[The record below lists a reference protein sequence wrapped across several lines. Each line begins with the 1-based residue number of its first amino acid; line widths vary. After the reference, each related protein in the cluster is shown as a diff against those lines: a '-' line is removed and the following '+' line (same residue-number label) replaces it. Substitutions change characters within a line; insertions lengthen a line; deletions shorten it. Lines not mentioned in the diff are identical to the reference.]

1 MYNFL
6 SIKPTVRTMISP
18 RFITFSSLVILAAAL
33 VYIAGAAGASAAS
46 SASAAATQSI
56 GTYTAGCMRNS
67 VAIPMDGEGFQV
79 IRPGRGRYFANPET
93 VEFIVDL
100 GKRVNEYV
108 SGIILIGDV
117 AQQTGG
123 PMLDEH
129 SSHQTGLDADIL
141 YWQHPIAL
149 KRTLTIQERANIFP
163 QSVLNGSE
171 TGVDDFKWDERI
183 GEIVKTAASYVNVD
197 RIFVNPF
204 IKKKLCGLYPGESWL
219 AKLRPWYG
227 HDGHFHV
234 RLKCPEGNGSCV
246 PQEPLNTA
254 DDGCGSD
261 LAEWFRPDGRIK
273 PRKKSGKTVAPRLPA
288 ECIAIVDG
296 GM

>member
-1 MYNFL
+1 
-6 SIKPTVRTMISP
+6 MISR
-18 RFITFSSLVILAAAL
+18 RFITLSLLTILAGALAYTAATDRSHA
-33 VYIAGAAGASAAS
+33 VS
-46 SASAAATQSI
+46 SASASATQSI
-56 GTYTAGCMRNS
+56 GTYTAGCIRDS
-67 VAIPMDGEGFQV
+67 AAIPMEGEGFQV

-93 VEFIVDL
+93 IEFIVDL
-100 GKRVNEYV
+100 GKRVNEYAG
-108 SGIILIGDV
+108 GIILIGDV

-149 KRTLTIQERANIFP
+149 QRSLTVRERENIFP
-163 QSVLNGSE
+163 QSVLNSSA

-183 GEIVKTAASYVNVD
+183 GKIVKTAASYAGVD

-204 IKKKLCGLYPGESWL
+204 IKKKLCAEYPGEQWL

-246 PQEPLNTA
+246 PQDPIDTLDT
-254 DDGCGSD
+254 GCGND
-261 LAEWFRPDGRIK
+261 LASWFTSSGKIK
-273 PRKKSGKTVAPRLPA
+273 SKKSSGKSVRPKLPE
-288 ECIAIVDG
+288 ECITIING
-296 GM
+296 GA

>member
-1 MYNFL
+1 
-6 SIKPTVRTMISP
+6 MIFP
-18 RFITFSSLVILAAAL
+18 RFTTLSLLVILAGTLAYTS
-33 VYIAGAAGASAAS
+33 VTDGARAAS
-46 SASAAATQSI
+46 SASASATQSI

-67 VAIPMDGEGFQV
+67 AAIPMEGEGFQV

-93 VEFIVDL
+93 IEFIVDL

-108 SGIILIGDV
+108 NGIILVGDV
-117 AQQTGG
+117 ARQTGG

-149 KRTLTIQERANIFP
+149 QRSLTVRERESIFP
-163 QSVLNGSE
+163 QSVLNDQR
-171 TGVDDFKWDERI
+171 TGVDDSKWDDRI
-183 GEIVKTAASYVNVD
+183 GRIVKAAASYADVD

-204 IKKKLCGLYPGESWL
+204 IKRKLCSEYPGESWL

-246 PQEPLNTA
+246 PQDPVNTH
-254 DDGCGSD
+254 DTGCGSD
-261 LAEWFRPDGRIK
+261 LASWFTAGGKIK
-273 PRKKSGKTVAPRLPA
+273 PKKSSGQTVRPKLPE
-288 ECIAIVDG
+288 ECIAILDG
-296 GM
+296 GA

>member
-1 MYNFL
+1 ML
-6 SIKPTVRTMISP
+6 T
-18 RFITFSSLVILAAAL
+18 ILAGAL
-33 VYIAGAAGASAAS
+33 AFAAGANDSAAAS
-46 SASAAATQSI
+46 SASASATQSI
-56 GTYTAGCMRNS
+56 GAYTAGCIRNS
-67 VAIPMDGEGFQV
+67 TAIPMEGEGFQV

-93 VEFIVDL
+93 IEFIVDL

-108 SGIILIGDV
+108 GGIILIGDV

-149 KRTLTIQERANIFP
+149 QRSLTARERESIFP
-163 QSVLNGSE
+163 QSVLNSSA

-183 GEIVKTAASYVNVD
+183 GEIVKTAASYAGVD

-204 IKKKLCGLYPGESWL
+204 VKRKLCSEYPGESWL

-246 PQEPLNTA
+246 PQEPIDINDT
-254 DDGCGSD
+254 GCGSD
-261 LAEWFRPDGRIK
+261 LASWFTS
-273 PRKKSGKTVAPRLPA
+273 SGKIKSRKSSGKSVRPRLPE
-288 ECIAIVDG
+288 ECIAIING
-296 GM
+296 GA